1 MTDYDEH
8 PFPEINHH
16 NSRLLFGFFS
26 QAALKNLIFTRNH
39 DYNDSL
45 CLFNEFSASFQQVL
59 DRTA

>member
-16 NSRLLFGFFS
+16 NTRLLFGFFS

-45 CLFNEFSASFQQVL
+45 CLFNEFSASF
-59 DRTA
+59 